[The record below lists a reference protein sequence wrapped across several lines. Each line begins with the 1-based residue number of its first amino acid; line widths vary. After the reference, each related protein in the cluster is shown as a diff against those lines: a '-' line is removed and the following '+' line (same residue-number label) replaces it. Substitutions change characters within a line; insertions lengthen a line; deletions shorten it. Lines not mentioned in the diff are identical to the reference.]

1 MNSSLEHDFIG
12 YEYSPERKSQDD
24 DTPEDQEELGMFF

>member
-12 YEYSPERKSQDD
+12 YEYSPERKSQHDA
-24 DTPEDQEELGMFF
+24 TPEDQKELGMLF